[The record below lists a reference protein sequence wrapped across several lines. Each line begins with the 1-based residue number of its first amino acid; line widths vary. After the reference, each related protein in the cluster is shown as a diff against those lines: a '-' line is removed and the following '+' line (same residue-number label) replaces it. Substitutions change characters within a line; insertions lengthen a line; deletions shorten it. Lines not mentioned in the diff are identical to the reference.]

1 MGGLEAKSVDGSW
14 VLADP
19 VPGDDYLF
27 IHPITLFSSETNV
40 A

>member
-19 VPGDDYLF
+19 VPGEDNLF
-27 IHPITLFSSETNV
+27 IHCFIKIYYFHQI
-40 A
+40 